1 MATGTPREDRTGTGT
16 LSVFGHQMRFDLRE
30 GFPILTTKKMF
41 TRGMIAELL
50 WIISGDTNEH
60 TLRDQNVNF
69 WREWADPV
77 TGDLG
82 PIYGKQLREQNS
94 LVFVDDAIDP
104 EVSIVDQL
112 EETVTRLKEDPFS
125 RRHVITLWN
134 APEVPYMR
142 LPPCHGIVIQ
152 FYVTPDAN
160 GEPFT
165 LSCQMYQRSGDAF
178 LGVPINIASYSLFT
192 HMMAQVTGLRVGEFV
207 HTLGD
212 AHIYLNHIEQVNV
225 QRART
230 PFSLPHIT
238 LNPQV
243 KNIDDFTLADI
254 TLTGYQHH
262 DSIKAPIAV

>member
-30 GFPILTTKKMF
+30 GFPLLTTKKMF

-134 APEVPYMR
+134 ALEVPYMR